1 VSGRARRT
9 LLMPTVALVVDDSML
24 IRYTV
29 CRFLEAR
36 GFVVESASNGADAMQ
51 VLARVRPGLIVTD
64 LHMPK
69 MSGGEL
75 ITAVRGNPETET
87 IPIIVVASRG
97 SGQTVLD
104 DRADFEIYKDIDI
117 EEQLQ
122 KALQSVL
129 GGRTRKGQTAAK

>member
-1 VSGRARRT
+1 MSGRARRT